1 MASMEITSTLSD
13 AAILGLLGQ
22 RISQHRLQAN
32 LTQAELAARAGVGKR
47 TLERIEAG
55 GGAELTTFVR
65 ILRALDLVDG
75 LDRLVPEL
83 PPSPIARLELQ
94 GKARRRASGRRAK
107 PPASPK
113 PWTWGE
119 D

>member
-1 MASMEITSTLSD
+1 MKISASLSD
-13 AAILGLLGQ
+13 AAILDVLGR

-47 TLERIEAG
+47 TLERVEAG

-94 GKARRRASGRRAK
+94 GRTRRRASGRRAK
-107 PPASPK
+107 PQAPSK

-119 D
+119 E

>member
-1 MASMEITSTLSD
+1 MKIASTLSD
-13 AAILGLLGQ
+13 AAILQALGQ
-22 RISQHRLQAN
+22 RISEHRLQAN

-65 ILRALDLVDG
+65 ILRALGLADG
-75 LDRLVPEL
+75 LDRLVPAI
-83 PPSPIARLELQ
+83 PPSPIARLELH
-94 GKARRRASGRRAK
+94 GKRRQRASGRRGAK
-107 PPASPK
+107 PRESSK

-119 D
+119 E